1 MYGWLWRAL
10 PGPVAVRLLLLVVA
24 GAALVA
30 LLFGVVFPAVAPLVP
45 VNDGTVGSVG
55 SVGSVG
61 VARLLG
67 GWPA

>member
-55 SVGSVG
+55 SVG

>member
-1 MYGWLWRAL
+1 VYGWLWRAL

-55 SVGSVG
+55 SVG